1 MYQVSVDDERWN
13 ELTTPNGIPK
23 CYITLKLILVQD
35 TVLAERALV
44 RIVLSRS
51 ASLFQT
57 G

>member
-23 CYITLKLILVQD
+23 YYITLKLILVQD